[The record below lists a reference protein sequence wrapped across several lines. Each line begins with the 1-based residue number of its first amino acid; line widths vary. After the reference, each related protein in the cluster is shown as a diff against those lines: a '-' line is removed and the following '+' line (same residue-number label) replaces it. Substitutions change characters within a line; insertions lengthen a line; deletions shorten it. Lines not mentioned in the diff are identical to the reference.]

1 MRIKG
6 QNIERKKRWT
16 RRSQTNYEWNIIQ
29 RSLL

>member
-6 QNIERKKRWT
+6 QNIEKRRWT
-16 RRSQTNYEWNIIQ
+16 RRSQTNSEWNIIQ